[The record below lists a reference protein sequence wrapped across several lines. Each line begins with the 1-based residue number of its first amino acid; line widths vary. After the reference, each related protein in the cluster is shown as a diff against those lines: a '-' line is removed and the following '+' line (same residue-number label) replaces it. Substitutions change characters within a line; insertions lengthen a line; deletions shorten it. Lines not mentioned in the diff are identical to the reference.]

1 MDENHLRVV
10 ATRLVELDKLEARRA
25 SILGLRAKSGDLKRA
40 LERAVRAAT
49 TTAGLCTSGI

>member
-25 SILGLRAKSGDLKRA
+25 SILGLLAKSGDLKPA

-49 TTAGLCTSGI
+49 TTAGLCTS